1 MLKIDIYFTFFFFS
15 KEGTGFGS
23 LHNLTDRPKLL
34 IDKVVKLTVG
44 RKTKDAPVPL
54 VLAQGLLAHVD
65 ENFHQKAKVI
75 KKPFSVNSMLFIF
88 VRLNKANKVLRT

>member
-1 MLKIDIYFTFFFFS
+1 MKGLLKLQILKVYYFGGCAKDWYLFNLFFFS
-15 KEGTGFGS
+15 KEGNGFGS
-23 LHNLTDRPKLL
+23 LHNLMDRPKLL

-75 KKPFSVNSMLFIF
+75 
-88 VRLNKANKVLRT
+88 

>member
-1 MLKIDIYFTFFFFS
+1 M
-15 KEGTGFGS
+15 
-23 LHNLTDRPKLL
+23 DRPKLL

-75 KKPFSVNSMLFIF
+75 
-88 VRLNKANKVLRT
+88 